1 MLSGNFLLPPRLV
14 KESGAKIVKS
24 KVRSILPSDNK
35 KGYTLT
41 YSMSGDTEEFETEE
55 FDAVVLATPLHNA
68 DIELPDEVDV
78 AGNTKPFQ
86 RTLATFV
93 NGVLAPVVPGEKNP
107 GDVLTVTSKD
117 KLLFS
122 SIGSKGSADMDF
134 NYKVFSKLPL
144 TEDQINKLF
153 SKVNE
158 IKVVDWMAYPKYS
171 VPDSLPHF
179 ELAPG
184 LYYINAIETAASAI
198 EMSCIGSKN
207 VALLLYQYLENVR
220 NVDPGAVCQ
229 IEEMEQF
236 KEEL

>member
-14 KESGAKIVKS
+14 KESGANIVKS

-107 GDVLTVTSKD
+107 ADIVTVTSKD
-117 KLLFS
+117 KLHFT
-122 SIGSKGSADMDF
+122 SIGFLGSADKDS
-134 NYKVFSKLPL
+134 NYKVLSKEPL
-144 TEDQINKLF
+144 TDDQMKKLF

-158 IKVVDWMAYPKYS
+158 VKVVDLMAYPKYS
-171 VPDSLPHF
+171 VPDTLPDF

-184 LYYINAIETAASAI
+184 LYYVNAIESAASAL
-198 EMSCIGSKN
+198 EMLCIGSKN
-207 VALLLYQYLENVR
+207 VALLVYQNLENIE
-220 NVDPGAVCQ
+220 NVDSSTVCQ
-229 IEEMEQF
+229 HKDPHKAK
-236 KEEL
+236 KEL